1 MGSAD
6 FVAFAL
12 TAREVAATGEAAGA
26 GDTGLEENQGRLAG
40 EGDGAAGDPA
50 VAAVASFL
58 LERFCLAGLGD
69 AAAGDSAAAAVATED
84 ADFFLECLGL
94 AAVADASGF
103 AVEAGV

>member
-12 TAREVAATGEAAGA
+12 TAGDVATTGEAAGA
-26 GDTGLEENQGRLAG
+26 GDTGFGENQGRLAG
-40 EGDGAAGDPA
+40 EGDGAAA
-50 VAAVASFL
+50 VAAVAFFL

-69 AAAGDSAAAAVATED
+69 AAAGDSAAAVATGD
-84 ADFFLECLGL
+84 AAFFLECLGL
-94 AAVADASGF
+94 AAVADVSGF

>member
-12 TAREVAATGEAAGA
+12 TAREVATTGEAAGA
-26 GDTGLEENQGRLAG
+26 GDTGLGENQGRLAG

-69 AAAGDSAAAAVATED
+69 AAAGDSAAAVATGD
-84 ADFFLECLGL
+84 AAFFLECLGL
-94 AAVADASGF
+94 AAVADVSGF